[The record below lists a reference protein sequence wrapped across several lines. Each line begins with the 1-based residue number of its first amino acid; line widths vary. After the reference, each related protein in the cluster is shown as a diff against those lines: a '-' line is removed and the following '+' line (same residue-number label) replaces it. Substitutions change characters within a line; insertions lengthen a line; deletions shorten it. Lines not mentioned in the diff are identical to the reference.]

1 LKNKREIVE
10 QTRLAFEFIEK
21 LYLEASYLVKEI
33 EGMLAEEEEKFII
46 GRPSG
51 YGVTTRSSTGL
62 EPNFVRLWLLKK
74 FGVFFVEEEKTE
86 LKSGQ
91 TSTPLS
97 KETRL
102 LYTRLVLE
110 DPKYAEPV
118 IMSGVLY
125 GIEKKPN
132 VKWTKFEHAMA
143 HFEYKDE
150 KIFQSSDAIDYEDAY
165 MTLKG
170 QLRTANLF
178 DINNS
183 EDIRTVIVDPA
194 LKIYRSIGII

>member
-1 LKNKREIVE
+1 
-10 QTRLAFEFIEK
+10 
-21 LYLEASYLVKEI
+21 
-33 EGMLAEEEEKFII
+33 
-46 GRPSG
+46 
-51 YGVTTRSSTGL
+51 
-62 EPNFVRLWLLKK
+62 
-74 FGVFFVEEEKTE
+74 
-86 LKSGQ
+86 
-91 TSTPLS
+91 
-97 KETRL
+97 
-102 LYTRLVLE
+102 
-110 DPKYAEPV
+110 
-118 IMSGVLY
+118 
-125 GIEKKPN
+125 

-170 QLRTANLF
+170 QLRTTNLF

>member
-1 LKNKREIVE
+1 M
-10 QTRLAFEFIEK
+10 TRTRKAQLIR
-21 LYLEASYLVKEI
+21 EI
-33 EGMLAEEEEKFII
+33 EGGLREAENMNLDFYLLAITAYYTYRKERFKLIQDRCGFEFNWI
-46 GRPSG
+46 
-51 YGVTTRSSTGL
+51 
-62 EPNFVRLWLLKK
+62 NW
-74 FGVFFVEEEKTE
+74 
-86 LKSGQ
+86 Q
-91 TSTPLS
+91 T
-97 KETRL
+97 KL
-102 LYTRLVLE
+102 LYARLVLE

-170 QLRTANLF
+170 QLRTTNLF

-183 EDIRTVIVDPA
+183 EDIRTVIVDPETEYDQLLMSGWDRYDA
-194 LKIYRSIGII
+194 RQRIADQVDAVLSKWQETNVRHAQKENSEG